1 MTERSA
7 AGRPRIFV
15 IEDDA
20 PIRAILRRILEG
32 NGYEVG
38 FAPGGREALAT
49 LGSELY
55 DLVLVDLHLPD
66 ISGMDLLT
74 VLPTLQTDAQYIVIT
89 GDGSVDSAVEAMRLG
104 ACDYLSKPLHPEEL
118 LLSLQRALE
127 DRERRRELARLRLA
141 EPGSEGRR
149 IIGEAPV
156 MRRLQ
161 ELIQRVAPTRS
172 TVLICGETGTGKEL
186 VAREVHRLSDR
197 GHRPFVPVN
206 CSALPESLLE
216 SELFGHV
223 KGSFTGAVASRRGL
237 FEEAAE
243 GTLFL
248 DEITTVSPAIQV
260 KLLRVLQERQIQ
272 RVGGTELIR
281 VGFRLVAA
289 TNVDLSSE
297 VQAGRFREDL
307 YYRLNVFP
315 IVVPPLRERR
325 IDIPLLAAHFR
336 RRAAEDL
343 GVSSPDFASSA
354 LRALEAYH
362 WPGNV
367 RQLAAAIERAV
378 ILHAGAPRLTIELPE
393 DEAHKPREE
402 LLESAR
408 REAWTLDQLE
418 RDYILR
424 TLETNA
430 GHRGRTAELLGIDR
444 RTLLRKLSRYEGK
457 EVTHDEDED

>member
-1 MTERSA
+1 MPPA
-7 AGRPRIFV
+7 AGVRPRVFV

-20 PIRAILRRILEG
+20 PIRTVLRRLLEN

-38 FAPGGREALAT
+38 FAPSGREALAT
-49 LGSELY
+49 LGQELY
-55 DLVLVDLHLPD
+55 DVVLVDLHLPD
-66 ISGMDLLT
+66 IGGMDLLS

-104 ACDYLSKPLHPEEL
+104 ACNYLSKPLHPDEL

-127 DRERRRELARLRLA
+127 DRERRRELARLRIA
-141 EPGSEGRR
+141 EPGAEGWR

-156 MRRLQ
+156 MRRMQ

-172 TVLICGETGTGKEL
+172 TVLISGDTGTGKEL
-186 VAREVHRLSDR
+186 VAREIHRLSDR

-248 DEITTVSPAIQV
+248 DEISTVSPAIQV
-260 KLLRVLQERQIQ
+260 KLLRVLQERQLQ
-272 RVGGTELIR
+272 RVGGSELIR
-281 VGFRLVAA
+281 VGFRLIAA
-289 TNVDLSSE
+289 TNLELSQE
-297 VQAGRFREDL
+297 VTAGRFREDL
-307 YYRLNVFP
+307 FYRLNVFP
-315 IVVPPLRERR
+315 IVVPPLRDRR
-325 IDIPLLAAHFR
+325 SDIPLLAAHFR
-336 RRAAEDL
+336 QRAGQEL
-343 GVSSPDFASSA
+343 GVSPPDFSPAS
-354 LRALEAYH
+354 LRTLEAYH

-367 RQLAAAIERAV
+367 RQLAAVIERAV
-378 ILHAGAPRLTIELPE
+378 ILHAGAPQLSVDLPE
-393 DEAHKPREE
+393 DEAHSPREA
-402 LLESAR
+402 LLETAVR
-408 REAWTLDQLE
+408 AGWTLDQLE

-424 TLETNA
+424 TLEANG
-430 GHRGRTAELLGIDR
+430 GHRGKTADALGIDR

-457 EVTHDEDED
+457 VIDDEE

>member
-1 MTERSA
+1 MATPP
-7 AGRPRIFV
+7 AGSRGRVFV

-20 PIRAILRRILEG
+20 PIRSVLRRLLEH

-38 FAPGGREALAT
+38 FAAGGREALST
-49 LGSELY
+49 LGHELY
-55 DLVLVDLHLPD
+55 DAVLVDLHLPD
-66 ISGMDLLT
+66 IGGMDLLS
-74 VLPTLQTDAQYIVIT
+74 VLPSLQTDAQYIVIT

-104 ACDYLSKPLHPEEL
+104 ACDYLAKPLHPDEL

-127 DRERRRELARLRLA
+127 DRDRRRELARLRLA
-141 EPGSEGRR
+141 EPGTEGWR

-172 TVLICGETGTGKEL
+172 TVLVSGQTGTGKEL
-186 VAREVHRLSDR
+186 VAREIHRLSDR
-197 GHRPFVPVN
+197 GHKPFVPVN

-223 KGSFTGAVASRRGL
+223 RGSFTGAVASRRGL

-248 DEITTVSPAIQV
+248 DEISTISPAIQV

-272 RVGGTELIR
+272 RVGGSDLIR

-289 TNVDLSSE
+289 TNIDLSQE
-297 VQAGRFREDL
+297 VAVGRFREDL

-315 IVVPPLRERR
+315 VVVPPLRDRR
-325 IDIPLLAAHFR
+325 RDIPLLAAHFR
-336 RRAAEDL
+336 QRAGHEL
-343 GVSSPDFASSA
+343 GVSPPDFAPAS

-378 ILHAGAPRLTIELPE
+378 ILHAGARELAVDLPE
-393 DEAHKPREE
+393 DEDRPQRED
-402 LLESAR
+402 LLETAR
-408 REAWTLDQLE
+408 RGGWTLEQVE

-424 TLETNA
+424 TLEANG
-430 GHRGRTAELLGIDR
+430 GHRGRTAEALGIDR
-444 RTLLRKLSRYEGK
+444 RTLLRKLSRYEGR
-457 EVTHDEDED
+457 TPAGGS